1 LLELGKVVLFELE
14 PFLGEVLKA
23 LVHVLFHL
31 YLLVWLH
38 LVPPRMVERGLLV
51 GHTFLPFAFFVLEGT
66 AVASIALLPAHH
78 HLFFGLHALTPR
90 LLLLSLCTLA
100 HRLLLSRL
108 AAPTF
113 LLLCLP
119 GLDLSLKLQIELLD
133 FLPVTDFGGVE
144 EAQGLFE
151 LLRCLLMGEL
161 ELEELRVAVGQ
172 C

>member
-1 LLELGKVVLFELE
+1 
-14 PFLGEVLKA
+14 
-23 LVHVLFHL
+23 
-31 YLLVWLH
+31 
-38 LVPPRMVERGLLV
+38 MVDRRLLV
-51 GHTFLPFAFFVLEGT
+51 GHTFLQYAFFVLEGT
-66 AVASIALLPAHH
+66 AVASIALLSA

-100 HRLLLSRL
+100 HRFLLSRL
-108 AAPTF
+108 AAPAF

-119 GLDLSLKLQIELLD
+119 ELDLSLKLQIELLD
-133 FLPVTDFGGVE
+133 FLPVTNFGGVE
-144 EAQGLFE
+144 EVQGLFE

>member
-1 LLELGKVVLFELE
+1 MLFELE
-14 PFLGEVLKA
+14 PFLGEVLKT
-23 LVHVLFHL
+23 LVHVLLHL
-31 YLLVWLH
+31 CLLVWLH
-38 LVPPRMVERGLLV
+38 LGPPRMVERRLLV

-78 HLFFGLHALTPR
+78 LFFGLHALTPR
-90 LLLLSLCTLA
+90 LPLLSLCTLA

-108 AAPTF
+108 AAPAF

-133 FLPVTDFGGVE
+133 FLPVTNFGGVE
-144 EAQGLFE
+144 EVQGLFE